1 MKILIIGGGM
11 GGTILANNL
20 ARRLHEE
27 LHAGKARITMLSA
40 SHRHM

>member
-20 ARRLHEE
+20 ARRLSTE
-27 LHAGKARITMLSA
+27 LRAGKACPYCARK
-40 SHRHM
+40 RR